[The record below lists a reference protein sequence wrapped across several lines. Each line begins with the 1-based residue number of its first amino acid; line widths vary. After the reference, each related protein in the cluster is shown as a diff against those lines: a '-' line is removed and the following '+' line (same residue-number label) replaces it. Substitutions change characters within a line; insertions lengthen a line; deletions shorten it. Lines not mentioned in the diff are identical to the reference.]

1 MKQTNGN
8 AKKTRQGIASANM
21 RYDVIRALLKASG
34 WKSADN
40 TKIAEFMGWL
50 TGYSKQ
56 YFRTYI
62 LTGEK
67 RTESKIK
74 EDNDLISEK
83 FKDIG
88 MKYDK
93 GEIKKE

>member
-1 MKQTNGN
+1 
-8 AKKTRQGIASANM
+8 
-21 RYDVIRALLKASG
+21 
-34 WKSADN
+34 
-40 TKIAEFMGWL
+40 MGWL